1 MLRKI
6 PVADLRLGMHLHGF
20 EAAWIDHPF
29 WRTRFVLT
37 DPADLAAIHASPV
50 RDCWIDVSRGCDVE
64 GSAPPTEPSP
74 EQATVEALAPA
85 APEVNDLQSELEHAA
100 RICSQS
106 RQAVVSMFAEARLG
120 KALDVERCLPLVEE
134 VRRSVLRNP
143 GALVSLA
150 RLKTADDYT
159 YMHSVAVCALMVALG
174 RTLGLDDESCRQAG
188 LAGLVHDMGKAV
200 MPAAILDKPGR
211 LTDEEFA
218 VMRTHPQR
226 GHEILLEGQ
235 GADAVALDVCLH
247 HHEKVDGSGYPHHL
261 AGDAITPYARM
272 GAICDVYDAITSNRP
287 YKAGWDPAESVSRM
301 ARWNGHFD
309 STLFFAFV
317 KSLGIYPTGSLVR
330 LASGRLAVVIEQNQQ
345 SLTTPI
351 VKVFFSV
358 KTGLPIGPELLDLG
372 RGSDRIM
379 QRESRGAWNFPHLE
393 SMWAGD
399 SAEAISAA
407 RRTAA

>member
-1 MLRKI
+1 
-6 PVADLRLGMHLHGF
+6 
-20 EAAWIDHPF
+20 
-29 WRTRFVLT
+29 
-37 DPADLAAIHASPV
+37 
-50 RDCWIDVSRGCDVE
+50 
-64 GSAPPTEPSP
+64 
-74 EQATVEALAPA
+74 
-85 APEVNDLQSELEHAA
+85 
-100 RICSQS
+100 
-106 RQAVVSMFAEARLG
+106 
-120 KALDVERCLPLVEE
+120 
-134 VRRSVLRNP
+134 
-143 GALVSLA
+143 
-150 RLKTADDYT
+150 
-159 YMHSVAVCALMVALG
+159 MVALA
-174 RTLGLDDESCRQAG
+174 RTLELDDESCRQAG

-200 MPAAILDKPGR
+200 MPVAILDKPGR
-211 LTDEEFA
+211 LTDDEFA
-218 VMRTHPQR
+218 VMRTHPER
-226 GHEILLEGQ
+226 GHEILLEGR

-247 HHEKVDGSGYPHHL
+247 HHEKVDGSGYPHGL
-261 AGDAITPYARM
+261 AGDTITPYARM

-330 LASGRLAVVIEQNQQ
+330 LASGRLAVVLEQNPQ

-379 QRESRGAWNFPHLE
+379 QRESRAAWNFPHLE
-393 SMWAGD
+393 SLWAGD